1 MNKIIPFAL
10 VLGVALTA
18 QAAPA
23 PAPKKGYITDK
34 LEVQMR
40 AGQTLQ
46 HKVLKMIPSGTP
58 VTIMGDNYDTGY
70 SLVKLENGEDGWV
83 LTRYLTTEP
92 LVRSQLDEAR
102 RKLMAA
108 QDDNRR
114 LKEELVAIQ
123 SGKEGLDHISRQHR
137 AEIER
142 LNTELIAI
150 RQASANAVQI
160 QDERDRL
167 QQYVI
172 ELERDVET
180 LRREKTALESDYRQG
195 WFMTGAGVLF
205 AGMLLG
211 VILPKLSWRKKASW
225 DSF

>member
-1 MNKIIPFAL
+1 MNKIIPLALALGFAL
-10 VLGVALTA
+10 AA

-92 LVRSQLDEAR
+92 LIRSQLDEAR
-102 RKLMAA
+102 RKLMAV

-114 LKEELVAIQ
+114 LKEELVAVQ
-123 SGKEGLDHISRQHR
+123 SGKEGLDHVGRQHR

-195 WFMTGAGVLF
+195 WFMIGAGVLF

-211 VILPKLSWRKKASW
+211 VVLPKLSWRKKASW